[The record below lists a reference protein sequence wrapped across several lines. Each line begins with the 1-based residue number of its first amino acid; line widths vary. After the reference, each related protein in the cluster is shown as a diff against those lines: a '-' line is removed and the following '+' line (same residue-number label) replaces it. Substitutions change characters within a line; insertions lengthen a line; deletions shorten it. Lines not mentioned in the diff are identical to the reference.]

1 MSAQTGVAPA
11 SGPTSRRAVD
21 RARFRFS
28 RLRTEPNP
36 VWIRELKQAARLGRT
51 PILLAGLTIL
61 FTLLVS
67 AIGGIASTQYNPATT
82 GVILF
87 QVFFSC
93 AWFVVTLIGPAVA
106 ANTIASEREG
116 HTWEAVILT
125 GLPPG
130 RVARGKFLAAF
141 TAIGAYI
148 VALVPVG
155 ALPFLFG
162 GVTATEVVVA
172 FALLFLIASLSVA
185 FGLAVSSK
193 VDRLRTAIVVTLL
206 LSFPASAFGFLAFG
220 VGLGGAAHKL
230 WSGVLEWGPIWLPTA
245 YDRADFDAL
254 YVLVLVVLPVVCVT
268 LPAWF
273 LYEVTIANLTSVTD
287 DRSSGLKRWFVV
299 AAPVLALTCAVPVA
313 SASSDVTLWA
323 ASAGSFVFVFLT
335 FAVFLFLGDPIGP
348 SRRVVAH
355 WDRTR
360 RTRLSRFFGPSI
372 THAAEMLFVATIV
385 CLGLVV
391 AGGAIAAH
399 RTASAYSAPDLG
411 EIEVFAFYSVCFL
424 MFLIGFGA
432 FVRARTGDATKARA
446 IVALVLFSAAAGPW
460 IVAAICG
467 IVAEHT
473 SPLLLSVA
481 APSPLFAFQMM
492 SALRKTEDAPLFAGG
507 ACAITWAGLGA
518 LSYLAARRHAR
529 AVVRQHESMLA
540 ETDRILAAEDE
551 AAAARANE
559 AEAAPAPDDAPATD
573 DGSPAEAT

>member
-1 MSAQTGVAPA
+1 MSAQTGVTSP
-11 SGPTSRRAVD
+11 SGPPSRRAVD

-67 AIGGIASTQYNPATT
+67 AIGGIASAQFNPATT

-130 RVARGKFLAAF
+130 RIARGKFLAAF
-141 TAIGAYI
+141 TSIGSYV
-148 VALVPVG
+148 VALAPVG

-172 FALLFLIASLSVA
+172 FALLFLIALLSVA
-185 FGLAVSSK
+185 FGLALSSK
-193 VDRLRTAIVVTLL
+193 MDRLRTAIVVTLL
-206 LSFPASAFGFLAFG
+206 LSFPASAFGFLVFG
-220 VGLGGAAHKL
+220 VALGGAAHKL

-245 YDRADFDAL
+245 YDRADFDAT
-254 YVLVLVVLPVVCVT
+254 YVLVLVVLPIVCVS

-313 SASSDVTLWA
+313 TSASDVTVWA
-323 ASAGSFVFVFLT
+323 AAAGSFVFVFLT

-360 RTRLSRFFGPSI
+360 RTKLARFFGPSI
-372 THAAEMLFVATIV
+372 THAAEVLFVATIV
-385 CLGLVV
+385 CFALVV
-391 AGGAIAAH
+391 AGGAIAVH
-399 RTASAYSAPDLG
+399 RASIPSLSAPDLG

-424 MFLIGFGA
+424 MFLVGFGA
-432 FVRARTGDATKARA
+432 FVRARAGDATKARA
-446 IVALVLFSAAAGPW
+446 IVAIVFFSAAAGPW

-473 SPLLLSVA
+473 SPLLISVA
-481 APSPLFAFQMM
+481 APSPLFAFRMM
-492 SALRKTEDAPLFAGG
+492 EALRKTEDPPLFAGG
-507 ACAITWAGLGA
+507 ACAIG
-518 LSYLAARRHAR
+518 
-529 AVVRQHESMLA
+529 
-540 ETDRILAAEDE
+540 
-551 AAAARANE
+551 
-559 AEAAPAPDDAPATD
+559 
-573 DGSPAEAT
+573 